1 MASSGVLKLVSM
13 ILIVCMA
20 VMGAPKAAK
29 AAITCSD
36 VVSHLIPCL
45 SYVQNGGTPA
55 AACCSGVKTLYGQ
68 AQTSPDRQDVCK
80 CIKSAVNGM
89 PYTDYNLNLAAG
101 LPAKCGLR
109 LPYNISPSTDCN
121 NEVDDDDMEEGVE
134 EGFSSAR

>member
-68 AQTSPDRQDVCK
+68 AQTSPDRQDGAVRLMVMIWK
-80 CIKSAVNGM
+80 KEWKKVSAQL
-89 PYTDYNLNLAAG
+89 D
-101 LPAKCGLR
+101 K
-109 LPYNISPSTDCN
+109 
-121 NEVDDDDMEEGVE
+121 
-134 EGFSSAR
+134 